1 MIIANDIRLP
11 HVDEP
16 PPNLAVMIVGKA
28 LAEAY
33 RAAMDGPLPERLTR
47 ILREIEE
54 REIMDGQRA

>member
-1 MIIANDIRLP
+1 MIIADDIRLP
-11 HVDEP
+11 HVDKP

-33 RAAMDGPLPERLTR
+33 RESIGDPVPEPLTR

-54 REIMDGQRA
+54 REVMDGQRP

>member
-1 MIIANDIRLP
+1 MIIADDIRLP

-28 LAEAY
+28 LAEVY
-33 RAAMDGPLPERLTR
+33 RESIGDLLPERLAH

-54 REIMDGQRA
+54 REVMDGQRP